1 MVFLSQPVPQ
11 MSTGPFSSAN
21 CGPAVTSEL
30 ISLAT
35 VDAEKIGAVKIRVA
49 SKDTSGGIE
58 GALLAKTANQ
68 LTNYLYPFVYTPIAD
83 WALVRGL
90 LEHQSMGFIINCA
103 KTVNTKYRTGSFRGL
118 HWLTVAGGS
127 IKDGTVK
134 YEDPGTTSVGWQ
146 RIPLQLLREASDF
159 GGRHWIIQTPPTE
172 DVAKHATGAVAVRA
186 KADTESKRIG
196 RLAKG
201 DEVHVRKTM
210 KSGPWLRAD
219 GTKAHGWHVIDWKGG
234 KGFVK
239 GEGLR

>member
-58 GALLAKTANQ
+58 GGLLAKTANQ

-83 WALVRGL
+83 WALVRDL

-103 KTVNTKYRTGSFRGL
+103 KTVNTKYRTNSFRGL

-134 YEDPGTTSVGWQ
+134 YEDPGTTYAGWQ
-146 RIPLQLLREASDF
+146 RIPLQLLRDASDLS
-159 GGRHWIIQTPPTE
+159 GRHWILQTPGTE
-172 DVAKHATGAVAVRA
+172 DVDKEAVRPTAIRA
-186 KADTESKRIG
+186 KPDRTAT
-196 RLAKG
+196 RLGGLTKG
-201 DEVHVRKTM
+201 ETIHVIKTTRG
-210 KSGPWLRAD
+210 GPWLRTD
-219 GTKAHGWHVIDWKGG
+219 GTVGHGWHVVRFKGG
-234 KGFVK
+234 RGYVK